1 MSIKVETH
9 PDESVI
15 IITLKAPVEMPE
27 DALAATDATVK
38 FQKQQGESIC
48 RITDFSFVELTFSD
62 VMEEM
67 SSDRVLRDPNIN
79 SILVGNDEMA
89 QLAADSFRQEQY
101 GNIDVKLV
109 ATRKAALN
117 HAQQLLQE
125 A

>member
-1 MSIKVETH
+1 MGIKVETH

-15 IITLKAPVEMPE
+15 IVTLKAPVEMPE

-38 FQKQQGESIC
+38 FQKQQKDMIC
-48 RITDFSFVELTFSD
+48 RITDFSHVELSFSD

-67 SSDRVLRDPNIN
+67 SSDRVLRDPNIQ

-89 QLAADSFRQEQY
+89 QLTADSFRQEQY
-101 GNIDVKLV
+101 GSVDVKLV
-109 ATRKAALN
+109 PTRKAALKQ
-117 HAQQLLQE
+117 AQQLLQD